1 MKLLDII
8 KNYYFMAKEIEI
20 EKEIYQDMIQ
30 TRESIGLMSDNN
42 GVKKY
47 QARINQKQMVLHK
60 TLAYVNSIKDPL
72 TRVLLKERYIN
83 RKPWKLVADKLGYS
97 EHSVYQ
103 FHKKI
108 MESLEDIEI

>member
-1 MKLLDII
+1 MKLLDVI

-30 TRESIGLMSDNN
+30 TRESIGLRSDNN
-42 GVKKY
+42 SIENY
-47 QARINQKQMVLHK
+47 QSRIHQKQMILHK
-60 TLAYVNSIKDPL
+60 TLAYVNNIKDPL

-83 RKPWKLVADKLGYS
+83 RNPWKLVADKLGYS

-108 MESLEDIEI
+108 MESLKDVEI

>member
-1 MKLLDII
+1 MKLFDVI

-30 TRESIGLMSDNN
+30 IRESIGLRSDNN
-42 GVKKY
+42 SIENY
-47 QARINQKQMVLHK
+47 QSRIHQKQMILHK
-60 TLAYVNSIKDPL
+60 TLAYVNNIKDPL

-108 MESLEDIEI
+108 MESLKNIEI

>member
-47 QARINQKQMVLHK
+47 
-60 TLAYVNSIKDPL
+60 
-72 TRVLLKERYIN
+72 
-83 RKPWKLVADKLGYS
+83 
-97 EHSVYQ
+97 
-103 FHKKI
+103 
-108 MESLEDIEI
+108 

>member
-30 TRESIGLMSDNN
+30 TMESMDFMPNKSIEN
-42 GVKKY
+42 Y
-47 QARINQKQMVLHK
+47 QSRIHQKQMILHK
-60 TLAYVNSIKDPL
+60 TLAYINNIKDPL
-72 TRVLLKERYIN
+72 TRVLLKERYI
-83 RKPWKLVADKLGYS
+83 KKSPWKLVADKLGYS
-97 EHSVYQ
+97 ENRTHQ

-108 MESLEDIEI
+108 MKSLEGVEI

>member
-30 TRESIGLMSDNN
+30 TMESMDFMPNKSIEN
-42 GVKKY
+42 Y
-47 QARINQKQMVLHK
+47 QTRIHQKQMILHK
-60 TLAYVNSIKDPL
+60 TLAYVNNIKDPL

-108 MESLEDIEI
+108 MESLKDVEI